1 LKPESI
7 LVLLLVAAGCADSTS
22 GLPPGTRNVIL
33 SAVAEGVSGNAALVE
48 ETGGVST
55 VWVTLQ
61 GLEPGVS
68 YNGRV
73 GHGTCEDPGSDAISL
88 ARLSTS
94 TAIGWAVTRN
104 VPDSVL
110 LAGFHIRYAGPG
122 QPPPP
127 VACGNI
133 D

>member
-7 LVLLLVAAGCADSTS
+7 AILLLVAAGCADSTS
-22 GLPPGTRNVIL
+22 GPPPGTRNVVL
-33 SAVAEGVSGNAALVE
+33 SAVAEGVSGNALLAK

-61 GLEPGVS
+61 GLASGVS
-68 YNGRV
+68 YSGRV

-94 TAIGWAVTRN
+94 TTIGSAVTRN

-110 LAGFHIRYAGPG
+110 QAGFHILYAGPG
-122 QPPPP
+122 EPPPT